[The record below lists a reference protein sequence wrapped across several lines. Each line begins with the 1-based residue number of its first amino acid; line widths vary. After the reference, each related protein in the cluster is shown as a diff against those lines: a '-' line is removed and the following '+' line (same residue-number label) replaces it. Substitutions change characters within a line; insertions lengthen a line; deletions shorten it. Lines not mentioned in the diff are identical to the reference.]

1 MAAPEITEV
10 NVNVLQL
17 LMEGGWYIMLPLA
30 LMSLI
35 GMYVFFERF
44 LAIQKADKVS
54 PDFMN
59 RLKDYI
65 SQGNLTSARNLCAYS
80 NTPLGRMLDKGISR
94 IGKPLKDISVA
105 IENVGKLEIYR
116 LEKNLSTLATVAGAA
131 PMVGFLGTVIGMVN
145 VFLDMEAAGT
155 VQVSDISSGTKQAMV
170 TTIVG
175 LVVGILAYMAYN
187 HLVSKVSKVVH
198 RMEAN
203 SLNSLTFWK
212 NQRKDESGATQQS
225 QLDGQHVVHDGPR
238 VSVAHL
244 FRDFVH
250 VGEQWRECGLAHEQG
265 HDVGD
270 VPADRQHPIRWVIP
284 PQWRGASHF
293 THRFGTQAQVGN
305 GQAGR
310 ESAVPPSGQERA
322 HGTDSR
328 VDWHGQGQPMEG
340 HAWLESSKRSVS
352 GLPVNT
358 D

>member
-1 MAAPEITEV
+1 MGQYSVELGRSNLESPPFMRSTFTSLLLQATTDVLEAVPEITEV
-10 NVNVLQL
+10 KVNVLQL

-35 GMYVFFERF
+35 GMFVFFERY
-44 LAIQKADKVS
+44 LAIRRADQVS

-65 SQGNLTSARNLCAYS
+65 SQGNLSSARNLCSDS

-175 LVVGILAYMAYN
+175 LIVGILAFMAYN
-187 HLVSKVSKVVH
+187 HLVSRVSKVVH

-203 SLNSLTFWK
+203 SLEFIDIL
-212 NQRKDESGATQQS
+212 E
-225 QLDGQHVVHDGPR
+225 
-238 VSVAHL
+238 
-244 FRDFVH
+244 
-250 VGEQWRECGLAHEQG
+250 E
-265 HDVGD
+265 
-270 VPADRQHPIRWVIP
+270 PARR
-284 PQWRGASHF
+284 
-293 THRFGTQAQVGN
+293 
-305 GQAGR
+305 
-310 ESAVPPSGQERA
+310 
-322 HGTDSR
+322 
-328 VDWHGQGQPMEG
+328 
-340 HAWLESSKRSVS
+340 
-352 GLPVNT
+352 
-358 D
+358 